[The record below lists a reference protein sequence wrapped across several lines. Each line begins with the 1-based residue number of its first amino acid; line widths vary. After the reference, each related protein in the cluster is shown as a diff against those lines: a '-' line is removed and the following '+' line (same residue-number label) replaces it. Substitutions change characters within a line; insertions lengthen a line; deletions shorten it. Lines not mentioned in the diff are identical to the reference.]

1 MARFFSLSPLLLVA
15 LLLSGCVTTG
25 GGNLFS
31 LWRKGTPSVVASGG
45 ATPAEEEEEE
55 EEGED
60 PLDAWL
66 QALTYRSPDYG
77 LQPPERKN
85 TLKEALQTAFA
96 LQGTP
101 YRFGGTSENGL
112 DCSGLVWVSFA
123 SAGIKLPRSS
133 QEQFFATER
142 IGRNDL
148 RPGDLV
154 FFKTGRTKKRA
165 VDHVGIYIG
174 NNQFLHA
181 PRRGKPV
188 SVASLDEQYWRQ
200 RYIGA
205 GRVPLDKADRSDLTL
220 ALLPPDAP
228 PQPTLSHTTTTA
240 ENKIAAKA
248 AAPTGSGARSSASA
262 SRHEAKRSAQNQKSP
277 PPTKVASHNPPQTAK
292 SPQQKRETTARRQDR
307 TPRQVAA
314 QQPTKAKPPSSAQAA
329 QSPSPAKSTAQPAN
343 RSRSPTPSASV
354 TASGKAPAKKETAKR
369 DNAVAIR

>member
-1 MARFFSLSPLLLVA
+1 MARFFPLPPLLLVA

-25 GGNLFS
+25 GENLFS
-31 LWRKGTPSVVASGG
+31 LWGKGTPSAVASGG
-45 ATPAEEEEEE
+45 ATSPEEEEE
-55 EEGED
+55 EEGEE

-77 LQPPERKN
+77 LQPPERKR
-85 TLKEALQTAFA
+85 TLSEALKTAFE
-96 LQGTP
+96 LHGTP
-101 YRFGGTSENGL
+101 YRFGGKSEEGL
-112 DCSGLVWVSFA
+112 DCSGLVWLSFA

-188 SVASLDEQYWRQ
+188 SVASLDEQYWTQ
-200 RYIGA
+200 RYVGA
-205 GRVPLDKADRSDLTL
+205 GRVPAEGGDRATL
-220 ALLPPDAP
+220 ALAQLTPDSR
-228 PQPTLSHTTTTA
+228 PQPTLSHTATTA

-262 SRHEAKRSAQNQKSP
+262 SRHEAKRVAQNQKNP
-277 PPTKVASHNPPQTAK
+277 PPTKVASHNAPQTAK
-292 SPQQKRETTARRQDR
+292 STQQKSERATSRQDR
-307 TPRQVAA
+307 APRQVAA
-314 QQPTKAKPPSSAQAA
+314 QQPTRVKPPSSAQAA

-354 TASGKAPAKKETAKR
+354 TASGKAPAKKEGAKR
-369 DNAVAIR
+369 DNAVASR

>member
-1 MARFFSLSPLLLVA
+1 MAHFFPLPPLLLVA

-25 GGNLFS
+25 GENLFS
-31 LWRKGTPSVVASGG
+31 LWGKGTPSVVASGG
-45 ATPAEEEEEE
+45 VTSPEEEEE
-55 EEGED
+55 EEGEE

-101 YRFGGTSENGL
+101 YRFGGTSEEGL
-112 DCSGLVWVSFA
+112 DCSGLVWLSFA
-123 SAGIKLPRSS
+123 NAGIKLPRSS

-142 IGRNDL
+142 IGRSDL

-154 FFKTGRTKKRA
+154 FFKTGRIKKRA

-181 PRRGKPV
+181 PRRGKRV

-200 RYIGA
+200 RYVGA
-205 GRVPLDKADRSDLTL
+205 GRVPLDKADRSDQAL
-220 ALLPPDAP
+220 ASLPPDDP
-228 PQPTLSHTTTTA
+228 PQPTRSDPPIAQKSRAVA
-240 ENKIAAKA
+240 E
-248 AAPTGSGARSSASA
+248 AAPSSTGGRSSASA
-262 SRHEAKRSAQNQKSP
+262 SRHEAKRVAQNQKSP
-277 PPTKVASHNPPQTAK
+277 PPTKVASHNAPLTAK
-292 SPQQKRETTARRQDR
+292 ATQQKREKATPRQDR

-314 QQPTKAKPPSSAQAA
+314 QQATKAKPPSSAQAA

-343 RSRSPTPSASV
+343 RSRSPTPSASG